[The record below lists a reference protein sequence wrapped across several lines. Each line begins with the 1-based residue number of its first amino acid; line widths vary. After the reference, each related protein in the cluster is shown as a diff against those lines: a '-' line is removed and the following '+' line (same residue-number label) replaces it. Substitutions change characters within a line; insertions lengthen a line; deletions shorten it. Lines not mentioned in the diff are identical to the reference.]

1 MSTETRTVS
10 ITTAPNA
17 SDRTSDNTS
26 DDETLTLTEL
36 LDTIDA
42 VHGHD
47 VHGHDVRSADGWP
60 STFYVGEEI
69 EREGVWEVINV
80 LHTINYV

>member
-47 VHGHDVRSADGWP
+47 VRSADGWP

-69 EREGVWEVINV
+69 EREGVWEVVNV
-80 LHTINYV
+80 MHTIDYV

>member
-17 SDRTSDNTS
+17 SERTSDNTS

-42 VHGHD
+42 VHGHA
-47 VHGHDVRSADGWP
+47 VRSADGWP
-60 STFYVGEEI
+60 RTFYVAEEI
-69 EREGVWEVINV
+69 EREGAWEVVNV
-80 LHTINYV
+80 RHTIDYV

>member
-1 MSTETRTVS
+1 MTAKIRTVS

-17 SDRTSDNTS
+17 SERTSDNTS

-42 VHGHD
+42 VHGHG
-47 VHGHDVRSADGWP
+47 VASADGWP
-60 STFYVGEEI
+60 RTFYVGEEI
-69 EREGVWEVINV
+69 EREGVWGVVNV